1 MNFIRRF
8 FVLKKVHVDNG
19 LFLFSKNT
27 EVTMGKGAKIIVR
40 NGIFRVGFSMSDS
53 NPFPHFLST
62 KIHLAENSI
71 LEINGD
77 VNIGP
82 GSAIILNKDSTMK
95 FGGSN
100 ATAHNNLFYCFK
112 KIEFGYNSCSS
123 WNCQF
128 MDSDGHTLFSSK
140 NGGRLIKPIYRPLI
154 IGDHVGFQMNVSIP
168 RGVVIGNNS
177 LISSH
182 IVVKNDVPE
191 DSLVILQQD
200 LKIKKGIMTPYGKE
214 TE

>member
-1 MNFIRRF
+1 MNFISRLL
-8 FVLKKVHVDNG
+8 VLRKVEVDNG

-27 EVTMGKGAKIIVR
+27 QVTLGKGAKIIVR
-40 NGIFRVGFSMSDS
+40 NGIFRVGFSISDS
-53 NPFPHFLST
+53 NPFPHYPTT
-62 KIHLAENSI
+62 KIHLAENSV

-82 GSAIILNKDSTMK
+82 GSAIILNKGSTMK

-100 ATAHNNLFYCFK
+100 VIAHNNLFYCYK
-112 KIEFGYNSCSS
+112 QIEFGYNSCTS

-128 MDSDGHTLFSSK
+128 MDSDGHALFSSK
-140 NGGRLIKPIYRPLI
+140 GGGRLIQPIYRPLL
-154 IGDHVGFQMNVSIP
+154 IGEHVGLQMHVSVP
-168 RGVVIGNNS
+168 RGVVIGKNS

-182 IVVKNDVPE
+182 VVLKEDVPE
-191 DSLVILQQD
+191 DSTVILQQD
-200 LKIKKGIMTPYGKE
+200 LKIKKGVMTPYGKE